1 MMKARLLATLAT
13 ACMALSAFA
22 QDFSKVEIKTHNVS
36 GDVYMLEGYGG
47 NIGVLSTSKGLLL
60 VDDQFQGLAEKIEQ
74 AMQSINDQPLKYVV
88 NTHYHGDHTGS
99 NSYFSHK
106 APIFA
111 HENVRE
117 RLANKK
123 EPNKDELPVVTYDN
137 GVNIYLDSE
146 HIQLRHFPTGHTDGD
161 TVVYFKQANVIHT
174 GDLFF
179 NGRFPYIDLKGGG
192 NVKGYLKSVNTII
205 SEYPADAVIIPGHG
219 NITNIEGYKTFAAM
233 LEYSIKRV
241 ETALAQGK
249 SEEDILAMG
258 IGEKYKDYSWAFIS
272 EERWLKT
279 LVVGLGK

>member
-1 MMKARLLATLAT
+1 MKNKFITLIAS
-13 ACMALSAFA
+13 ACLGLSAVA
-22 QDFSKVEIKTHNVS
+22 QDFSKVEIKTHNVA

-47 NIGVLSTSKGLLL
+47 NIGVLSTNKGLLL

-74 AMQSINDQPLKYVV
+74 AMKEVNDKPLKYVV

-117 RLANKK
+117 RLSNKA
-123 EPNKDELPVVTYDN
+123 EPNRDELPVVTYEN
-137 GVNIYLDSE
+137 GVNIYLDNE
-146 HIQLRHFPTGHTDGD
+146 HVQLRHFPTGHTDGD
-161 TVVYFKQANVIHT
+161 TVVYFKNANVIHT

-179 NGRFPYIDLKGGG
+179 NERFPYIDLKGGG
-192 NVKGYLKSVNTII
+192 DVKGYLKSVKTII
-205 SEYPADAVIIPGHG
+205 NDYPSDAKIIPGHG
-219 NITNIEGYKTFAAM
+219 NITDIAGYKVFAAM
-233 LEYSIKRV
+233 IEYSIERV
-241 ETALAQGK
+241 EKALADGK
-249 SEEDILAMG
+249 TEAQILEMG

-279 LVVGLGK
+279 LVTGLQ